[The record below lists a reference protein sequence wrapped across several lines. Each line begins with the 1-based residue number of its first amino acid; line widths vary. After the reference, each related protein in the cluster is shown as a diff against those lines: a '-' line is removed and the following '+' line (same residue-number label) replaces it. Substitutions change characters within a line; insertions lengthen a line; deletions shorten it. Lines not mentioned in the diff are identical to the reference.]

1 MVSVFLA
8 VFAARR
14 LKKVS
19 FALRTATL
27 TAVCCQEPLVLKKCN
42 FPRRFT
48 KMFYYPLEDLP
59 PLWQA
64 IGSKL
69 LEFHKSRKFIST
81 SSSSLDSQNRI
92 P

>member
-27 TAVCCQEPLVLKKCN
+27 TAVCCQEPLVLKKVQL
-42 FPRRFT
+42 PSPIYKDVLLSTRRLTSFVASNR
-48 KMFYYPLEDLP
+48 LE
-59 PLWQA
+59 
-64 IGSKL
+64 IVG
-69 LEFHKSRKFIST
+69 
-81 SSSSLDSQNRI
+81 I